1 MKVSEGIPTATLLKR
16 MGFNNEKA
24 LAKSVNTV
32 LTSKENYSKYIV
44 EETSERRGR
53 PEKFL
58 VTPEAKTIVQN
69 IALLQPY
76 SGLFG
81 RSKDASIFAP
91 KVKLQ
96 SKKSGE
102 HLRKAAIRMKERL
115 SDDILRS
122 QQTLECLGS
131 VTSAIINNLPI
142 DIEKDSIE
150 DMIQKAEPISL
161 SDFSNSYLT
170 GQWNDIVELRQRIS
184 GGEHSSH
191 VYRLLGE
198 KLLLMGDIDGAKDV
212 LHTAL
217 EVEHDNGVANA
228 LLALIYNRELLENR
242 REQYQLSAR
251 TEFSGT
257 LESPLTSEEHWIN
270 DNLEYA
276 SSAGEELKKEFIH
289 YAILALEHWPEH
301 EYRREGQKNFLL
313 NLSHSHDCNVSLSR
327 WELFIQLI
335 KYIGKNEWNENREAL
350 SRIVPVFIVFSDC
363 GFHAKLGPTLSTD
376 EKVWLLNVVHF
387 YSPSSA
393 KIHLEAMSKV
403 VDSELSLVPDSDYE
417 YFENIFTKALFI
429 EYFGDDAYDRLI
441 SRLLDA
447 KHEHERLALFSSR
460 ASRKFEK
467 LRLSLSSIEKI
478 GYDISKPLNF
488 EQFFLSESEDLQD
501 EEGIRE
507 LKRQLPIM
515 LAHVRGWKELAND
528 ELWMKFKGTS
538 WESYETR
545 TLILSACLIELASG
559 ENTRENS
566 ELLNELLQ
574 EPQTKSSLT
583 SMPERFL
590 DTVCS
595 FITNTMNENNEL
607 LVIIKK
613 LRSLTEDA
621 YSDHDAWHRQA

>member
-1 MKVSEGIPTATLLKR
+1 MKVSEGIPTATLLKK

-32 LTSKENYSKYIV
+32 LTTKENYIKYIV
-44 EETSERRGR
+44 EETSEHSGR

-102 HLRKAAIRMKERL
+102 HLRKAAIRIKERL

-161 SDFSNSYLT
+161 SNFSNSYLI
-170 GQWNDIVELRQRIS
+170 GQWNDIVELRHRIS

-198 KLLLMGDIDGAKDV
+198 KLFLMGDIDGAKDV

-242 REQYQLSAR
+242 REQYQLYAR

-257 LESPLTSEEHWIN
+257 IESPVTSEEHWIN

-276 SSAGEELKKEFIH
+276 SSVGEELKKEFIH
-289 YAILALEHWPEH
+289 YATLALEHWPEH

-313 NLSHSHDCNVSLSR
+313 NLSHSHDCYVSLSR
-327 WELFIQLI
+327 WELFMQLI
-335 KYIGKNEWNENREAL
+335 KYIGKNEWYENREAL
-350 SRIVPVFIVFSDC
+350 SRIVPAFVESSDY
-363 GFHAKLGPTLSTD
+363 GFHTKLGSDLSTD
-376 EKVWLLNVVHF
+376 EKVRLLNVVYF
-387 YSPSSA
+387 YSPSTA
-393 KIHLEAMSKV
+393 KNHLAQMSKAL
-403 VDSELSLVPDSDYE
+403 DSGLPFAPDSDYE
-417 YFENIFTKALFI
+417 YFVNIFTEALFI
-429 EYFGDDAYDRLI
+429 EYFGDYAYDRLI
-441 SRLLDA
+441 SRLLGA

-467 LRLSLSSIEKI
+467 LRSSFSSIEKI

-507 LKRQLPIM
+507 LERQLPIM
-515 LAHVRGWKELAND
+515 LEHVRGWKEIAND
-528 ELWMKFKGTS
+528 ELWRKFKGTS

-545 TLILSACLIELASG
+545 ILILSACLIELASG
-559 ENTRENS
+559 ENTDENS
-566 ELLNELLQ
+566 ERLNQILQ
-574 EPQTKSSLT
+574 EPRTKSSLT
-583 SMPERFL
+583 SVPERFL
-590 DTVCS
+590 DTVSS
-595 FITNTMNENNEL
+595 FITNTMNENKEL
-607 LVIIKK
+607 LAIIKT
-613 LRSLTEDA
+613 LRSITEEA
-621 YSDHDAWHRQA
+621 YSDHDALL

>member
-131 VTSAIINNLPI
+131 VTSAMINNLPI

-170 GQWNDIVELRQRIS
+170 GQWNDIVELRHRIS

-335 KYIGKNEWNENREAL
+335 KYIGKNEWHENREAL
-350 SRIVPVFIVFSDC
+350 SRIVPVFVVFSDC

-376 EKVWLLNVVHF
+376 EKVRLLNVVHF

-403 VDSELSLVPDSDYE
+403 VDSELSLVPDSVSYTHLTLPT
-417 YFENIFTKALFI
+417 N
-429 EYFGDDAYDRLI
+429 
-441 SRLLDA
+441 
-447 KHEHERLALFSSR
+447 
-460 ASRKFEK
+460 
-467 LRLSLSSIEKI
+467 
-478 GYDISKPLNF
+478 
-488 EQFFLSESEDLQD
+488 
-501 EEGIRE
+501 RE
-507 LKRQLPIM
+507 
-515 LAHVRGWKELAND
+515 V
-528 ELWMKFKGTS
+528 
-538 WESYETR
+538 
-545 TLILSACLIELASG
+545 
-559 ENTRENS
+559 
-566 ELLNELLQ
+566 
-574 EPQTKSSLT
+574 
-583 SMPERFL
+583 
-590 DTVCS
+590 
-595 FITNTMNENNEL
+595 
-607 LVIIKK
+607 
-613 LRSLTEDA
+613 
-621 YSDHDAWHRQA
+621 

>member
-1 MKVSEGIPTATLLKR
+1 MKVSEGIPTAALLKR

-32 LTSKENYSKYIV
+32 LTEKEDYSKYIV
-44 EETSERRGR
+44 EEKGDFNKR
-53 PEKFL
+53 PEKIL
-58 VTPEAKTIVQN
+58 VKPEAKTIVQN

-76 SGLFG
+76 FGLFG
-81 RSKDASIFAP
+81 RADRSRYAP
-91 KVKLQ
+91 KASLQ

-102 HLRKAAIRMKERL
+102 HLRKAAIRIKERL

-161 SDFSNSYLT
+161 SDFSNSYLI
-170 GQWNDIVELRQRIS
+170 GQWNDIVELRHRIS

-198 KLLLMGDIDGAKDV
+198 KLFLMGDIDGAKDV

-242 REQYQLSAR
+242 REQYQLYAR

-257 LESPLTSEEHWIN
+257 LESPVTSEEHWIN

-276 SSAGEELKKEFIH
+276 SSVGEELKKEFIH

-301 EYRREGQKNFLL
+301 EYRREGKKNFLL
-313 NLSHSHDCNVSLSR
+313 NLSHNHDCCVSISR
-327 WELFIQLI
+327 WELFMQLI
-335 KYIGKNEWNENREAL
+335 KYIGKSEWDDNREAL
-350 SRIVPVFIVFSDC
+350 SRIVPAFVESSDY
-363 GFHAKLGPTLSTD
+363 GFHTKLGSALSTD
-376 EKVWLLNVVHF
+376 EKVRLLSVVYF
-387 YSPSSA
+387 YSPSTA
-393 KIHLEAMSKV
+393 KNHLAQMSKALE
-403 VDSELSLVPDSDYE
+403 SELPLAPDSDYE
-417 YFENIFTKALFI
+417 YFVNIFIKALFI

-467 LRLSLSSIEKI
+467 LRSSFSSIEKI

-507 LKRQLPIM
+507 LERQLPIM
-515 LAHVRGWKELAND
+515 LEHVRGWKEIAND
-528 ELWMKFKGTS
+528 ELWWNFKGTS

-559 ENTRENS
+559 ENTDENS
-566 ELLNELLQ
+566 ERLNQILQ
-574 EPQTKSSLT
+574 EPQTKSSIT
-583 SMPERFL
+583 SIPERFL
-590 DTVCS
+590 VAVSS

-607 LVIIKK
+607 LAIMRT
-613 LRSLTEDA
+613 LRSLTEEV
-621 YSDHDAWHRQA
+621 YSDHDALL

>member
-32 LTSKENYSKYIV
+32 LTSKENYIKYIV
-44 EETSERRGR
+44 EETSERGGR

-91 KVKLQ
+91 RVKLQ

-170 GQWNDIVELRQRIS
+170 GQWNDIVELRHRIS

-198 KLLLMGDIDGAKDV
+198 KLFLMGDIDGAKDV

-228 LLALIYNRELLENR
+228 LLALIYNRELFENR
-242 REQYQLSAR
+242 KEQYQLYIR

-276 SSAGEELKKEFIH
+276 CSAGEELKKEFIH
-289 YAILALEHWPEH
+289 YVILALEHWPEH
-301 EYRREGQKNFLL
+301 EYRREGKKNFLL
-313 NLSHSHDCNVSLSR
+313 NLSHSHDCYVSLSR
-327 WELFIQLI
+327 WELFMQLI
-335 KYIGKNEWNENREAL
+335 KYIDKNEWDENREAL
-350 SRIVPVFIVFSDC
+350 SRIVPAFVESSDY
-363 GFHAKLGPTLSTD
+363 GFHTKLGSDLSTD
-376 EKVWLLNVVHF
+376 EKVRLLNVVYF
-387 YSPSSA
+387 YSPSTA
-393 KIHLEAMSKV
+393 KNHLAQMSKALE
-403 VDSELSLVPDSDYE
+403 SGLPLAPDSDYE

-447 KHEHERLALFSSR
+447 KHEHERLAVLSSR
-460 ASRKFEK
+460 ASRKFDK
-467 LRLSLSSIEKI
+467 LGSSFSSIEKI

-515 LAHVRGWKELAND
+515 LEHVRGWKEIAND

-538 WESYETR
+538 WETYETR
-545 TLILSACLIELASG
+545 TLILSSCLIELASG
-559 ENTRENS
+559 ENARENT
-566 ELLNELLQ
+566 ERLNKLLQ

-621 YSDHDAWHRQA
+621 YSDHDALL

>member
-1 MKVSEGIPTATLLKR
+1 MKVSEGIPTAALLKR

-32 LTSKENYSKYIV
+32 LTEKEDYRKYIV
-44 EETSERRGR
+44 DEKGDFNKRSE
-53 PEKFL
+53 KIL
-58 VTPEAKTIVQN
+58 VKPEAKTIVQN

-76 SGLFG
+76 FGLFG
-81 RSKDASIFAP
+81 RADRSRYAP
-91 KVKLQ
+91 KASLQ

-170 GQWNDIVELRQRIS
+170 GQWNDIVELRHRIS

-228 LLALIYNRELLENR
+228 LLALIYNRELLQNR

-335 KYIGKNEWNENREAL
+335 KYIGKNEWDENREAL
-350 SRIVPVFIVFSDC
+350 SRIVPVFVVFSDC

-376 EKVWLLNVVHF
+376 EKVRLLNMVHF

-429 EYFGDDAYDRLI
+429 EYFGDYAYDRLI

-559 ENTRENS
+559 ENTDENS
-566 ELLNELLQ
+566 ERLNHILQ

-613 LRSLTEDA
+613 LRSLTEEA
-621 YSDHDAWHRQA
+621 YSDHDALL